1 MPVRRTLNVHARQEL
16 PLNLS
21 LWNGSFVPGARVRLS
36 TGNGR
41 PWFQI
46 SVFSA
51 RASPLVAANSDE
63 EPITYVLRI
72 AGVMLMIFGIAIG
85 GMVTLF
91 NLAQL

>member
-1 MPVRRTLNVHARQEL
+1 MPGYVFLVDIFAVILAITGFSMAFRQSFVRRLI
-16 PLNLS
+16 
-21 LWNGSFVPGARVRLS
+21 
-36 TGNGR
+36 GR
-41 PWFQI
+41 PPPPT
-46 SVFSA
+46 
-51 RASPLVAANSDE
+51 SPLVAANSDE